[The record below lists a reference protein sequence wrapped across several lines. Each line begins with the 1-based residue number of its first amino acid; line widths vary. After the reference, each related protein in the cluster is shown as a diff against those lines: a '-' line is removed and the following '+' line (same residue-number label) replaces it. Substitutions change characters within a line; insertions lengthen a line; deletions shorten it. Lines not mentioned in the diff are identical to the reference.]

1 MKVSAGIYRTSL
13 VDESVEPMDDLRAGK
28 MVGVTAVHSVA
39 SLVDETVAHLVVQ
52 WVASTDEQRVY
63 SLVDEMAVRKDAC
76 SAARWVDCW
85 ACVMDVV
92 MAAC

>member
-1 MKVSAGIYRTSL
+1 MAVA
-13 VDESVEPMDDLRAGK
+13 SVADWAETMDASSV
-28 MVGVTAVHSVA
+28 VGMAVHSVA